1 MLPGIT
7 PGRHGGGP
15 EQNINEFTSKVY
27 IFSILV
33 KESLIPNE
41 TANNIQFKSRRLEP
55 FVTEQQPLYVLNAHQ
70 SPTS

>member
-7 PGRHGGGP
+7 LGRHGGGP
-15 EQNINEFTSKVY
+15 EQNMNEFTSKVF

-33 KESLIPNE
+33 KESFIPKQ

-55 FVTEQQPLYVLNAHQ
+55 FVTEQQPLYALNAHQ
-70 SPTS
+70 SPAS